1 MKALSGDVNELPS
14 LDGELVGILAGWG
27 RFPIATAE
35 AIQRRG
41 GRVAILTI
49 RYHAEESLEEIADVY
64 GEVGVA
70 EIGKAIDF
78 FHQNGV
84 RRATMAGKIH
94 KKQLFRRFGWIR
106 HLPDW
111 QGLKTFWPHFVT
123 RSKDNRDRCASWSDC
138 RSL

>member
-1 MKALSGDVNELPS
+1 MKAVSGDDPELPS

-35 AIQRRG
+35 AIRRRG

-49 RYHAEESLEEIADVY
+49 RYHAEESLEDIADVY

-70 EIGKAIDF
+70 EIGKAIEF
-78 FHQNGV
+78 FRRNGV

-94 KKQLFRRFGWIR
+94 KKKLFVDLDGC
-106 HLPDW
+106 
-111 QGLKTFWPHFVT
+111 GTFLT
-123 RSKDNRDRCASWSDC
+123 GRD
-138 RSL
+138 

>member
-1 MKALSGDVNELPS
+1 MKAWSGDVNDLPS
-14 LDGELVGILAGWG
+14 LNGELVGILAGWG

-49 RYHAEESLEEIADVY
+49 RHHAEESLEEIANVY

-78 FHQNGV
+78 FRQHGV
-84 RRATMAGKIH
+84 HRATMAGKIH
-94 KKQLFRRFGWIR
+94 KKKLFRRFGWIR
-106 HLPDW
+106 HIPDW
-111 QGLKTFWPHFVT
+111 QGLKTFWPHFN
-123 RSKDNRDRCASWSDC
+123 SPE
-138 RSL
+138 

>member
-49 RYHAEESLEEIADVY
+49 RYHAEE
-64 GEVGVA
+64 
-70 EIGKAIDF
+70 
-78 FHQNGV
+78 
-84 RRATMAGKIH
+84 
-94 KKQLFRRFGWIR
+94 
-106 HLPDW
+106 
-111 QGLKTFWPHFVT
+111 
-123 RSKDNRDRCASWSDC
+123 
-138 RSL
+138 